1 MQCFRQGGKNDE
13 IRMTNGECPS
23 QPTPSSFG
31 FSHSFVILNS
41 SFVIF
46 SPRRPNAVVA
56 PRLPCPDSPRM
67 ADLPDDS
74 ALRAR
79 MQKLRLREED
89 LEESFI
95 RGSGAGGQKINKTS
109 STVVLRHIPSGI
121 EVRCQRERSQSQN
134 RLVARHELCDRL
146 EAIYQ
151 KVKLDA
157 QNERE
162 KKRRQ
167 TRDRPRGLKRR
178 YVAGKRHRSEIKQ
191 GRGKVGGEG

>member
-1 MQCFRQGGKNDE
+1 MLAC
-13 IRMTNGECPS
+13 
-23 QPTPSSFG
+23 
-31 FSHSFVILNS
+31 
-41 SFVIF
+41 
-46 SPRRPNAVVA
+46 
-56 PRLPCPDSPRM
+56 M

-74 ALRAR
+74 SLLAR
-79 MQKLRLREED
+79 MTKLRIREDD

-134 RLVARHELCDRL
+134 RLLARHELCGRL
-146 EAIYQ
+146 ESIFQQAR
-151 KVKLDA
+151 LDE

-167 TRDRPRGLKRR
+167 TRERPRGLKRR
-178 YVAGKRHRSEIKQ
+178 YVAGKRHRAEIKQ
-191 GRGKVGGEG
+191 GRGKVGGEE

>member
-1 MQCFRQGGKNDE
+1 
-13 IRMTNGECPS
+13 
-23 QPTPSSFG
+23 
-31 FSHSFVILNS
+31 
-41 SFVIF
+41 
-46 SPRRPNAVVA
+46 
-56 PRLPCPDSPRM
+56 M
-67 ADLPDDS
+67 ADLPEDS
-74 ALRAR
+74 TLRTR

-109 STVVLRHIPSGI
+109 STVLLRHIPSGI

-134 RLVARHELCDRL
+134 RLIARQELCDRL

-151 KVKLDA
+151 KVKLDE

-167 TRDRPRGLKRR
+167 TRARPRGLKRR
-178 YVAGKRHRSEIKQ
+178 FVAGKRHRAGIKE
-191 GRGKVGGEG
+191 GRGRVGGEE